1 VAKGPQRARTFHA
14 EKTVEC
20 TARRGMTNQ
29 HGSTS
34 LTAFWNVSGR
44 LVSENKEVPVGEG
57 VISGGVAGRILAASH
72 WLHGS
77 ACNSQKNFLSWQ

>member
-1 VAKGPQRARTFHA
+1 
-14 EKTVEC
+14 
-20 TARRGMTNQ
+20 M
-29 HGSTS
+29 
-34 LTAFWNVSGR
+34 
-44 LVSENKEVPVGEG
+44 SENKEVPVGEG